1 MWTRSTKRLVPVASK
16 TPGDVSSPVSRLVSV
31 LGHLMWSVTAFLYEP
46 ALPAGPFAD
55 IPAEDPFPAR
65 EDRASWG

>member
-1 MWTRSTKRLVPVASK
+1 
-16 TPGDVSSPVSRLVSV
+16 VSV

-55 IPAEDPFPAR
+55 IPAKDPFPAR
-65 EDRASWG
+65 EDRACWG